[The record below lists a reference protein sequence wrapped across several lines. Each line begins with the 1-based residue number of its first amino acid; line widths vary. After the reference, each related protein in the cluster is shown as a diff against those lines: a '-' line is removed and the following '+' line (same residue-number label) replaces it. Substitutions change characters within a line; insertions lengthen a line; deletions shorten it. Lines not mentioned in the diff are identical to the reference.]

1 VGIDEE
7 EARQESFQLPVL
19 GMWDFCCEGEKMVKP
34 MLVNI
39 RLERVQTSS
48 NVDYFL
54 RGRDAG
60 IGKVE
65 AKSEVVQTSDG
76 STALRIP

>member
-7 EARQESFQLPVL
+7 EARQESFQLPVF
-19 GMWDFCCEGEKMVKP
+19 GMWDFGCESEKMVKP

-39 RLERVQTSS
+39 RLKGVQTST
-48 NVDYFL
+48 NVDRFL
-54 RGRDAG
+54 HGRDAG

-65 AKSEVVQTSDG
+65 AKS
-76 STALRIP
+76 